1 MHLTKGDKVERYTIL
16 SPLGEGGM
24 GEVYCA
30 HDDRLQRNV
39 ALKILRPPADDEHR
53 VARTTGGSA
62 RLLREA
68 RAAAALEHPNVVNIY
83 DVGEVQEPASLRG
96 TTFLAMELIRGK
108 TLREFVGD
116 TSIPMSQ
123 RMGWLIDIARALA
136 AAHKCGL
143 VHRDIKPENVMI
155 RDDGVVK
162 VLDFGIAQR
171 SRPPVDPTSSTEGLV
186 LPTNTTAGLVIGTP
200 YYMSPE
206 QMRGDP
212 LDGGA
217 DQFSWA
223 VMAYELLSG
232 ETPWTVGSDSL
243 KLVAQVLSRDADP
256 LESRNPLV
264 PSEAASVVMRA
275 LSKSRAARFPTM
287 DDVITSL
294 GEIPDA
300 FEATR
305 PHMPIPAAA
314 IAPEPSGSTAVM
326 APATFGTPQTD
337 SPHAVTDAVPLRT
350 ARARSPRAGFVAFVA
365 LAVGAAATMAVLGR
379 GEPGTAARP
388 IDADAPAGP
397 KATACTQQP
406 VPESNIANAAT
417 AYRAG
422 LQAYCDDNPR
432 SSLDSFQRAA
442 ELDPAMAAA
451 HLRSATLA
459 YGAGD
464 VPAARSAMQATL
476 ALRGSL
482 TEKDTAYAA
491 MMEPLVL
498 RTPPDLREAER
509 HATDA
514 IARWPLDAML
524 ALERGKLRIDL
535 GDPAGARIDI
545 GRAAELDPTSA
556 VVSDSLGQSYQ
567 YEGKYD
573 EALGAFE
580 KCLRQAPLAANCMA
594 QHITLEAQRGSCEK
608 VSEDAERV
616 VTSTPGYEFGYRFRA
631 DTLAWR
637 GAPPAT
643 LAAAIEQT
651 WRHARTEQRE
661 ERQHRYIGRLA
672 AWTGDFKG
680 AEAEAR
686 SQASSIR
693 RDAPLE
699 EHSRA
704 AWMLTQALLEQGRLR
719 DAGAVA
725 ADFLA
730 QRDLWVASTQNTP
743 AASDETPR
751 LLDVAH
757 RAGRLTDAE
766 WAAAREAWVAR
777 WTAALHTQG
786 AERMVKIAAYVRA
799 AETREA
805 AQDAVD
811 RLPGLLPLTV
821 EWAASG
827 DFILGKAYFL
837 AGRSDEA
844 LPYLERAAASCIGLE
859 SPVDTTRASLMLGHV
874 LELKG
879 DKARACAAYQA
890 VLKRW
895 GAAKPRSVSAEDA
908 RTAASRLGCAAL

>member
-1 MHLTKGDKVERYTIL
+1 MHLTKGDKVDRYTIL

-39 ALKILRPPADDEHR
+39 ALKILRPQADDEQSM
-53 VARTTGGSA
+53 ARKTGGSA

-83 DVGEVQEPASLRG
+83 DVGELHEPAVLSG
-96 TTFLAMELIRGK
+96 TTYLAMELIRGR

-116 TSIPMSQ
+116 VSIPLSKRMS
-123 RMGWLIDIARALA
+123 WLIDVARALA

-155 RDDGVVK
+155 REDGVVK

-186 LPTNTTAGLVIGTP
+186 VPTNTTEGLIIGTP
-200 YYMSPE
+200 YYMAPE

-243 KLVAQVLSRDADP
+243 KIVAQVLSRDADP

-264 PSEAASVVMRA
+264 PSEAASVIMRA

-300 FEATR
+300 FEPTR
-305 PHMPIPAAA
+305 PHMPIPAGP
-314 IAPEPSGSTAVM
+314 IALQPSRG
-326 APATFGTPQTD
+326 D
-337 SPHAVTDAVPLRT
+337 AVTAPPTPDAPRAEPALARTEAVLLRT
-350 ARARSPRAGFVAFVA
+350 AGVRSPRAGVVAFVA
-365 LAVGAAATMAVLGR
+365 LAAAGAVTIATLMARESVTVTR
-379 GEPGTAARP
+379 A
-388 IDADAPAGP
+388 IDADAAIAP
-397 KATACTQQP
+397 KATTCTQQP

-417 AYRAG
+417 AYRSG

-442 ELDPAMAAA
+442 DLDPAMAAA

-459 YGAGD
+459 YAIGD

-491 MMEPLVL
+491 IMDALVL
-498 RTPPDLREAER
+498 RTPPDLREADR

-524 ALERGKLRIDL
+524 ALERGKLRSDL
-535 GDPAGARIDI
+535 GDPEARVDI
-545 GRAAELDPTSA
+545 RRAAELDPTSA
-556 VVSDSLGQSYQ
+556 VISDTLGQSYQ

-573 EALGAFE
+573 EALEAFE

-594 QHITLEAQRGSCEK
+594 QRITLEAQRGACEK
-608 VSEDAERV
+608 VAEDAERV
-616 VTSTPGYEFGYRFRA
+616 VTSSPMYEFGYRFRA

-651 WRHARTEQRE
+651 WRHARTEMRE
-661 ERQHRYIGRLA
+661 ERQHRYIGQLS

-786 AERMVKIAAYVRA
+786 AERMVKIAAYVRP

-837 AGRSDEA
+837 AARPDEA
-844 LPYLERAAASCIGLE
+844 IPYLERAAASCIGLE
-859 SPVDTTRASLMLGHV
+859 RPVDTTRASLMLGHA
-874 LELKG
+874 LEVKG
-879 DKARACAAYQA
+879 DKARACAAYQT

-908 RTAASRLGCAAL
+908 RAAASKLGCVAL